1 MINKCIFIG
10 NLGKDPECR
19 TTENGHKVAGFSI
32 ACSEK
37 RKKKGTEETEERT
50 EWINIICWDSLAE
63 LVSQYLRKGMQVY
76 VEGAMRTRSYEGN
89 DGIKRYVTEIYAQ
102 AVKMLGRKPERPPM
116 PDSPDAPQENLRQE
130 MPQPEDDLP
139 F

>member
-1 MINKCIFIG
+1 MYFHRQS
-10 NLGKDPECR
+10 GKGPGMPYYGER
-19 TTENGHKVAGFSI
+19 AQGSSI

-116 PDSPDAPQENLRQE
+116 PDSPDAPQEDLRQE